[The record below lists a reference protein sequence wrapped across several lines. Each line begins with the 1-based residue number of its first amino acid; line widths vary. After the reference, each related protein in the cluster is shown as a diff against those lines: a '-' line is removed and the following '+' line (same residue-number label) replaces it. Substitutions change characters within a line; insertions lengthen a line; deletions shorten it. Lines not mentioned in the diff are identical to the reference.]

1 MEKEVGTAKEVVT
14 AEMSGGIN
22 NMKEAVFNFLGN
34 IFSWLSTHQ
43 GVALIIIVIA
53 LGIIIWLIVRS
64 KKYRKQIETKVTT
77 QKTEIDKKD
86 KLIEEQKN
94 QLMALQKKLSDQQ
107 TVVSQALLGTLST
120 LTGYDTDQ
128 LPIFFKSLTQFS
140 GNPLQITENQVDT
153 PPDSQSLLEDSDD
166 SEEANDDK
174 EKIVPTTSPEEDLD
188 PNKSKNGKE

>member
-1 MEKEVGTAKEVVT
+1 MEKELGTAKEVVT

-22 NMKEAVFNFLGN
+22 NLREAVFNFLGN

-43 GVALIIIVIA
+43 GIALIIIVIA
-53 LGIIIWLIVRS
+53 LGIMIFLIIRS
-64 KKYRKQIETKVTT
+64 KKYRNQIEAKVSN
-77 QKTEIDKKD
+77 QKTEIGKKD

-94 QLMALQKKLSDQQ
+94 QVMALQKKLSDQQ

-140 GNPLQITENQVDT
+140 GNPLYIVENQENT
-153 PPDSQSLLEDSDD
+153 QPESQPPLENSNDSLEATDEK
-166 SEEANDDK
+166 EEIA
-174 EKIVPTTSPEEDLD
+174 PATSPAEDLD
-188 PNKSKNGKE
+188 PDKSGKE